1 MSAEELEDAALRVQC
16 GTQTFNPIQPN
27 MVFVFFEETDFKE
40 VNFFFFVIELYGLF
54 VYFGN

>member
-40 VNFFFFVIELYGLF
+40 VNFFFF
-54 VYFGN
+54 